1 MLFASQAS
9 TLKIDSKRNEV
20 YTMTP
25 SVDKGKFQ
33 TPTKGLKGDLK
44 RTITPGKGKIFLYD
58 KGSTTTIVA
67 ENEFNRSLLRE

>member
-1 MLFASQAS
+1 MFASQAS

-33 TPTKGLKGDLK
+33 TPTKGVKGDLK
-44 RTITPGKGKIFLYD
+44 RTITPGKSEIFFYD
-58 KGSTTTIVA
+58 KGSSTIV
-67 ENEFNRSLLRE
+67 S